1 MQQQLNVFKIKHT
14 DLTSS
19 YEHLNN
25 IPYDTDILEIEYL
38 ILKKGEKF
46 DNLPAGLREINITA
60 LWSIWY
66 YGYGCHLVHG
76 ESAFED
82 EMTLKKWIKSIFP
95 NIPFGCK
102 IYYYN
107 K

>member
-1 MQQQLNVFKIKHT
+1 MQQQENVFKIKHT

-25 IPYDTDILEIEYL
+25 IPYDTDIIEIKYL
-38 ILKKGEKF
+38 VLKKGEKF
-46 DNLPAGLREINITA
+46 DNLPAGIREINITA
-60 LWSIWY
+60 LWSNGSKGRLA
-66 YGYGCHLVHG
+66 YGDWAY
-76 ESAFED
+76 ED
-82 EMTLKKWIKSIFP
+82 GMTLKKWIKSIFP

-107 K
+107 QE